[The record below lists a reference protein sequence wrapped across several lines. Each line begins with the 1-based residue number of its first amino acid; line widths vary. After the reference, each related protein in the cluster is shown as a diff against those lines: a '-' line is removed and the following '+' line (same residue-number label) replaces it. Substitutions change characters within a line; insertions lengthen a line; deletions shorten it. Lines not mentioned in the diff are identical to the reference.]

1 MSEPR
6 RFKPPRSERVWY
18 QSPENPNDLVVYDG
32 ERYRWQNDPE
42 KPVDFNEKEFR
53 EVSRLADRGCKFGDY
68 PWDHWKKWAVEDGVD
83 EDLAQLGRLLIR
95 EADQHGWSLELKQE
109 CGWDD
114 HGAEMLRLARTEP
127 EKTRERWQ
135 YLLNTDGEKVSPQP

>member
-42 KPVDFNEKEFR
+42 KSVDFNEKEFR
-53 EVSRLADRGCKFGDY
+53 EVSRLADWGGEFGDY
-68 PWDHWKKWAVEDGVD
+68 PWDHWKKWAVADGVD
-83 EDLAQLGRLLIR
+83 EDLGR
-95 EADQHGWSLELKQE
+95 
-109 CGWDD
+109 
-114 HGAEMLRLARTEP
+114 RLFR
-127 EKTRERWQ
+127 KDYRR
-135 YLLNTDGEKVSPQP
+135 VR